1 MSIEILGRCHRAS
14 SEVDGFLCAR
24 GEVLISFEADMK
36 HWSVFVSEAKDDRGA
51 HVSDATIMI
60 GVLALVVALGW
71 FVFGD
76 AVSHVLSRI

>member
-1 MSIEILGRCHRAS
+1 VS
-14 SEVDGFLCAR
+14 
-24 GEVLISFEADMK
+24 ISFEADMK
-36 HWSVFVSEAKDDRGA
+36 HWSVFVSEAKEDRGA

-60 GVLALVVALGW
+60 GAHVSDATIMIGILALVAALGW